1 MSFTNALIIF
11 ICSFLLLLIFG
22 SLQYLLLKENK
33 FMKETLVEW
42 LESTNEYHKKP
53 NSVLL
58 YLHMNKAQDNLYNML
73 HILKDSKIN
82 EMYPNIFDII
92 QNIENQNNLFNRIKI
107 DNEKEK
113 LTQDIIE
120 AVYFWWLKEK
130 DILTLHSKYSSEERR
145 LKDLASKLFE
155 KESL

>member
-1 MSFTNALIIF
+1 
-11 ICSFLLLLIFG
+11 
-22 SLQYLLLKENK
+22 
-33 FMKETLVEW
+33 MKETLVEW

-92 QNIENQNNLFNRIKI
+92 QNIENQNNLFNQIKI

-113 LTQDIIE
+113 LKNDIIE

-130 DILTLHSKYSSEERR
+130 NILLLHSKYSSEERR

>member
-1 MSFTNALIIF
+1 
-11 ICSFLLLLIFG
+11 
-22 SLQYLLLKENK
+22 
-33 FMKETLVEW
+33 MKETLVEW

-130 DILTLHSKYSSEERR
+130 DILTFHSKYSSEERR